1 MCIALISKSL
11 FSSLWGW
18 GTCSSK
24 SSCPSKRT
32 WNEALLWLVDTGANE
47 EREPISFEKRD
58 LYQVIDSPT
67 DLLVW
72 GLDRGSHAGT
82 QPLFFCQGKKKS
94 GGHLC
99 MYLLPF
105 LLLLQKKPNHLKR
118 EVIRGCNYRLM
129 CAKQQ
134 LLLLLCLVSAFW
146 CSCLKVCTC
155 ALFSDLLCLSRLI

>member
-99 MYLLPF
+99 MYLLPL
-105 LLLLQKKPNHLKR
+105 LLLLQKKTKPPKER
-118 EVIRGCNYRLM
+118 SDQRM
-129 CAKQQ
+129 Q
-134 LLLLLCLVSAFW
+134 LQTNVCQAATVTIAVLGLCLLVQ
-146 CSCLKVCTC
+146 
-155 ALFSDLLCLSRLI
+155 LS